1 MECSAT
7 TATRRSPMRSGSR
20 SFRRWTPG
28 CTLFRELHG
37 SYVCFAFFLV
47 RTSRLSTNTPRTASC
62 RSWLSPNVA
71 AVFINCGSMKRFT
84 LRDTQRLRVPSTDP
98 SERSDSRHVGSLS
111 DGVVG
116 LCRHC
121 SIASETSSGQTT
133 VLGSILT
140 AAQNLNNMPR
150 SLLRVVLVAV
160 ISGLLGGAVLQA
172 FLNVVMISPCYDAG
186 KQYVDQPGFDSNGR
200 PVGTWEIPACQARY
214 RLVSLVEPRAH
225 WPNVIDWLVHHSQ
238 WTCDVL
244 LVLDRCPALDFEC
257 HRNKIAMAALPGLF
271 DGTGVFSE
279 RLTVID
285 ALSFNNTEHIHR
297 FLASHAKDSQ
307 LFLTPDEYLFPSAN
321 PAAWTSESAGGIFGP
336 RVWIWG
342 GSNGR
347 VVLGFDKT
355 IMSSD
360 QHNSVVSTLRNS
372 ISGENVP
379 LADVTKLLVGAFK
392 NISTSSA
399 WPTQSP
405 VVPDL
410 VHVFHSV
417 EHLRS
422 LSSLEYATEHE
433 IRTLNLR
440 ESSVYL
446 QAIHSGVPSLLLRLN
461 RTVEHLPAGFGLYVR
476 PCRTD
481 LEHRWQTLSLAA
493 RARNLTT
500 VSRADLLSALDA
512 SSPTAAYAPDIAL
525 QIPVLRRLAQL
536 TPIGLQPEYYSFVAG
551 TGHIGPRR
559 LKTACTALGLLLEL
573 QGMCPK
579 SHPAVQVNTLGH
591 VPNSWKAVGYE
602 TCGRSNGARDLLTQD
617 GSPDIKPCQTYGEVH
632 CCDYDAEL
640 WPLAQARVHSKTRSL
655 LKTLLEL

>member
-1 MECSAT
+1 
-7 TATRRSPMRSGSR
+7 
-20 SFRRWTPG
+20 
-28 CTLFRELHG
+28 
-37 SYVCFAFFLV
+37 
-47 RTSRLSTNTPRTASC
+47 
-62 RSWLSPNVA
+62 
-71 AVFINCGSMKRFT
+71 MKRFT
-84 LRDTQRLRVPSTDP
+84 LRDTQRPRVPSTDP
-98 SERSDSRHVGSLS
+98 SDRSDAWHSGSLS

-133 VLGSILT
+133 VLGSILN

-150 SLLRVVLVAV
+150 RLTRSLLQVVVVAV

-172 FLNVVMISPCYDAG
+172 FLNVLMFSPCYDAG
-186 KQYVDQPGFDSNGR
+186 KQYVNQPGFDSNGR
-200 PVGTWEIPACQARY
+200 PVGTWDIPACHPRF
-214 RLVSLVEPRAH
+214 RLVSLVEPRVQ
-225 WPNVIDWLVHHSQ
+225 WPYVIDWLVHHSQ

-257 HRNKIAMAALPGLF
+257 HRNKIAMAALPALF

-285 ALSFNNTEHIHR
+285 SLSFNDTQHVHR
-297 FLASHAKDSQ
+297 FLASHSRGSQ

-321 PAAWTSESAGGIFGP
+321 PAAWTSEAAGGVFGP

-342 GSNGR
+342 GSHGR
-347 VVLGFDKT
+347 VGLGFDRT
-355 IMSSD
+355 IMSTD
-360 QHNSVVSTLRNS
+360 QHNSVVSKLRDS
-372 ISGENVP
+372 ISSPTVP
-379 LADVTKLLVGAFK
+379 LVEVAELLVDAFK
-392 NISTSSA
+392 NISSSSA

-410 VHVFHSV
+410 ARLFQPV

-422 LSSLEYATEHE
+422 LTSLEFATEHE
-433 IRTLNLR
+433 IRTVNLR
-440 ESSVYL
+440 ESSMYL
-446 QAIHSGVPSLLLRLN
+446 QAIHSGVPSTAACRPLN
-461 RTVEHLPAGFGLYVR
+461 RTVEHLPVGFGLYVR
-476 PCRTD
+476 AGRSD
-481 LEHRWQTLSLAA
+481 VEHQWQTLAIVA
-493 RARNLTT
+493 RARGLTS
-500 VSRADLLSALDA
+500 VPRAELLSVLDA
-512 SSPTAAYAPDIAL
+512 SSPKTAYTPDIAL

-536 TPIGLQPEYYSFVAG
+536 TPIGMQPEYYAFVANG

-573 QGMCPK
+573 QGMCPE

-602 TCGRSNGARDLLTQD
+602 TCGRPNNARDLLSQD

-632 CCDYDAEL
+632 CCDYDPLL

>member
-1 MECSAT
+1 
-7 TATRRSPMRSGSR
+7 
-20 SFRRWTPG
+20 
-28 CTLFRELHG
+28 
-37 SYVCFAFFLV
+37 
-47 RTSRLSTNTPRTASC
+47 
-62 RSWLSPNVA
+62 
-71 AVFINCGSMKRFT
+71 
-84 LRDTQRLRVPSTDP
+84 
-98 SERSDSRHVGSLS
+98 
-111 DGVVG
+111 
-116 LCRHC
+116 
-121 SIASETSSGQTT
+121 
-133 VLGSILT
+133 
-140 AAQNLNNMPR
+140 MPR